1 MRLMNAA
8 VLLAGFATAAGAHGD
23 EIVSGSISN
32 QNLSGGLCSSSTSSS
47 TSISLACVSGSATG
61 GSAQLN
67 ASVTPLTASM
77 LVNLSSY
84 ETPAQPGMTTVAE
97 ANLSFTI
104 DGMYVLTGGTGYGT
118 VIWTASSFRHGEGGG
133 GVFGPCSLTIAGVT
147 ETCDLNAGVP
157 LTGTFSV
164 PYNTPVSLLFNASY
178 SAGSIDFDDVY
189 SGMNFDID
197 PMTPTDI
204 PKTSEPAT
212 WTLFGLAA
220 AMIYFLQRRQAR
232 VAR

>member
-8 VLLAGFATAAGAHGD
+8 VLLAGIATAAGAHAD

-32 QNLSGGLCSSSTSSS
+32 QNPKGVCSSSSSS
-47 TSISLACVSGSATG
+47 SASISLACVSASAAD

-77 LVNLSSY
+77 QVNLSSY
-84 ETPAQPGMTTVAE
+84 ENPPQSGMSTLAE
-97 ANLSFTI
+97 ASLSFTI
-104 DGMYVLTGGTGYGT
+104 DGTYVLTGGTGNGT
-118 VIWTASSFRHGEGGG
+118 VIWTADSFRHGEGGG
-133 GVFGPCSLTIAGVT
+133 GVFGPCSITIAGLT

-157 LTGTFSV
+157 LTGTFIV

-178 SAGSIDFDDVY
+178 SAGSVDFDDVY
-189 SGMNFDID
+189 SGMNFNID

-212 WTLFGLAA
+212 WMLFSLAA
-220 AMIYFLQRRQAR
+220 AMVYLLHRRQVRASR
-232 VAR
+232 